1 MGSMVLHTPSLLLIN
16 VLITVTLAVC
26 LGLVARRDQRDGLFH
41 WALALT
47 AHSGAYILY
56 LLRGQ
61 VSDWFSVVLANM
73 LIVSV
78 FALMQEGLYQFQQRK
93 APRLLVWWPVP
104 LVGLVFSLL
113 MDQIAARIVVLAVVL
128 SAQFVQFARVMGQR
142 WHETP
147 GRGKHFV
154 LSGFGLFALALLIRA
169 ASVIT
174 GAMDV
179 NSITDSN
186 AMQAVMFS
194 IASVALVLA
203 NFGIVVM
210 IKERA
215 DDRNSTL
222 AFIDELTGL
231 HNRRYIQQT
240 LSHHIAQARRMQR
253 PLSVLLLDIDH
264 FKDVN
269 DTYGHLSG
277 DKVLHDLAV
286 CLRDRLRAQDISGRW
301 GGEEFVAILPDTD
314 ASGARVLA
322 EQLRVAVERTRFST
336 PDNLAV
342 PLTISIGLHALDASR
357 DDGRDDMIGIADRAM
372 YLAKERGRNRVE
384 QL

>member
-1 MGSMVLHTPSLLLIN
+1 MVLHTPSLLFIN

-26 LGLVARRDQRDGLFH
+26 LGLVARRDRRDGLFH
-41 WALALT
+41 WAVALA
-47 AHSGAYILY
+47 AHSAAYALY
-56 LLRGQ
+56 MLRGQ
-61 VSDWFSVVLANM
+61 IGDWFSVVLANM

-93 APRLLVWWPVP
+93 APRLWIWLPVP
-104 LVGLVFSLL
+104 LIGVIFSLML
-113 MDQIAARIVVLAVVL
+113 GHIGARVVVLASVL
-128 SAQFVQFARVMGQR
+128 CGQFAQFAWAMSQR
-142 WHETP
+142 WRETP
-147 GRGKHFV
+147 GRGKHFL
-154 LSGFGLFALALLIRA
+154 LSGFALFALALLIRA
-169 ASVIT
+169 FGVLT
-174 GAMDV
+174 GEVNM
-179 NSITDSN
+179 NSIMDSN
-186 AMQAVMFS
+186 AVQALLFS
-194 IASVALVLA
+194 MASVAMVLS

-215 DDRNSTL
+215 DDRNHTL
-222 AFIDELTGL
+222 AFLDELTGL

-240 LSHHIAQARRMQR
+240 LGQHIAQARRMQR
-253 PLSVLLLDIDH
+253 PLSVLMLDIDH

-277 DKVLHDLAV
+277 DKVLHDLATCV
-286 CLRDRLRAQDISGRW
+286 RDRLRAQDIPGRW

-314 ASGARVLA
+314 AAGARVLA

-336 PDNLAV
+336 LENLAV
-342 PLTISIGLHALDASR
+342 PLTISIGLHALDTAH
-357 DDGRDDMIGIADRAM
+357 DDGRDDMIGMADRAM